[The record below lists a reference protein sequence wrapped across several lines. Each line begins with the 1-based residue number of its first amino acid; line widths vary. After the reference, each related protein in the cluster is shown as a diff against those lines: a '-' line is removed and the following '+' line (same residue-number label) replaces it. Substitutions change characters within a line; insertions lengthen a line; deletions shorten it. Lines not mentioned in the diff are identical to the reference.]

1 MSGKDRI
8 QKNAHLLVEKEKLSV
23 TNFALEDFER
33 VFFTVQ
39 NAKNRG
45 GESRHSKWR
54 PSLKLN
60 ERHHCKIKSE
70 SLLLLPTLKWGSF
83 VKKKGRSWKSHFW
96 QAFMTSEYGIFLR
109 GYERNIFRAARRGG
123 TSLSLSPTPPP
134 QRNAWPLRQVTF
146 VLFQRLHF
154 HFKSKKRSLHLC
166 SHFFFVKKPDK

>member
-1 MSGKDRI
+1 MLIFWWKKKSFQLQILPLRTLNVFSSDHCVKC
-8 QKNAHLLVEKEKLSV
+8 KES
-23 TNFALEDFER
+23 R
-33 VFFTVQ
+33 
-39 NAKNRG
+39 

-54 PSLKLN
+54 PSLTLS

-70 SLLLLPTLKWGSF
+70 SLLLFPTLKWGSF
-83 VKKKGRSWKSHFW
+83 VKKEGRSWKSHFW
-96 QAFMTSEYGIFLR
+96 QAFMTSEYRTFLR

-134 QRNAWPLRQVTF
+134 PPKKSLTLRQVTF

-166 SHFFFVKKPDK
+166 SHFFFQKTE